1 MGWFNK
7 IQRMTVVL
15 LCICV
20 NAHAAQKVHIYLDD
34 QLDFELFSNP
44 QSKPVN
50 IAGATNRLVFT
61 NLGPD
66 TKVVF
71 AKASL
76 NRTIKLMEN
85 ADYPACTVNKISTTH
100 RKSKFLFSLPVNFYW
115 SHKLYTYNN
124 NIPNMGAALNHK
136 GEIKSLPELFK
147 AFRNKVIVIADNFSY
162 GDFLDQQLKEVD
174 RHNLV
179 VRGGSDHYETVH
191 RMFILGR
198 VDFLLSYPAEFHRYS
213 NNEELPV
220 KSYHIAGAPKVVIGH
235 IMCNNNVQSKKF
247 IARVNEV
254 LMNLYLG
261 QEFVEAHTD
270 FLPASEH
277 NALAAYI
284 KSYYHKT
291 VIKSDS

>member
-1 MGWFNK
+1 
-7 IQRMTVVL
+7 MTVVL
-15 LCICV
+15 LCICF
-20 NAHAAQKVHIYLDD
+20 NTHAAQKVHIYLDD
-34 QLDFELFSNP
+34 QLDFELFSDSNSTP
-44 QSKPVN
+44 EN
-50 IAGATNRLVFT
+50 IAGATNKLVFSS
-61 NLGPD
+61 LGD
-66 TKVVF
+66 STKVVF

-76 NRTIKLMEN
+76 NRTIKLMESVN
-85 ADYPACTVNKISTTH
+85 YPACTVNKISTSH

-124 NIPNMGAALNHK
+124 NIANMAATLNPR
-136 GEIKSLPELFK
+136 GEIKSLPDLFK
-147 AFRNKVIVIADNFSY
+147 EFRNKVIDIADNFSY
-162 GDFLDQQLKEVD
+162 GDFLDAQLKQVD

-213 NNEELPV
+213 NNQVLPV

-235 IMCNNNVQSKKF
+235 IMCNNNAQSKKF
-247 IARVNEV
+247 IDKVNDV
-254 LMNLYLG
+254 LMDLYLS

-277 NALAAYI
+277 NALDAYI
-284 KSYYHKT
+284 KSYYQTT
-291 VIKSDS
+291 VIKSNS